1 MTIVLKFYGVIVQ
14 LIKVYRVLIGS
25 FVTEKLKLNKRL
37 IIKGVPNLKLDN
49 ALSDS
54 LKAREFE
61 FGFSLFIPCIT

>member
-37 IIKGVPNLKLDN
+37 IIKSAPNLKLDN

-54 LKAREFE
+54 LKVREFE

>member
-37 IIKGVPNLKLDN
+37 IIKSVPNLKLDN

-54 LKAREFE
+54 LKVRELE

>member
-37 IIKGVPNLKLDN
+37 IIKSAPNLKLDN

-54 LKAREFE
+54 LKVRELG